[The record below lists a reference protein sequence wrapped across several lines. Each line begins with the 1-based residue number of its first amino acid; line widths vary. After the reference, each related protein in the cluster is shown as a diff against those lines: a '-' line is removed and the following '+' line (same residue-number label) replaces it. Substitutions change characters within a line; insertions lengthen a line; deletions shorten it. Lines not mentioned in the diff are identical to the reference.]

1 MFIVEN
7 KTFHVTRGDRGSFNL
22 SFKDYT
28 FQTGDEIEFKV
39 YEEEGMD
46 QEPLLAKKKIIGA
59 ATTTAL
65 IELLGNDTKLGVPSN
80 ERETYWYEI
89 TLNGDQTPFCFD
101 QNGPKLFYLYPG
113 GVD

>member
-28 FQTGDEIEFKV
+28 FQTGDEIAFNI

-46 QEPLLAKKKIIGA
+46 AEPLLHKVKIMA
-59 ATTTAL
+59 SSSDTAL
-65 IELLGNDTKLGVPSN
+65 IELTANDTKLGEPSN
-80 ERETYWYEI
+80 ERQTY
-89 TLNGDQTPFCFD
+89 
-101 QNGPKLFYLYPG
+101 
-113 GVD
+113 